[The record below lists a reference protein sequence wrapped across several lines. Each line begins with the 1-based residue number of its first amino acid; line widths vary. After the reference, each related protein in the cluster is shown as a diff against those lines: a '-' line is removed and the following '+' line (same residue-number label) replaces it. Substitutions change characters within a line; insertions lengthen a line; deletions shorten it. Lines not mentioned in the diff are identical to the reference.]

1 MKKLILPCLI
11 TAALSSSVVWAEQPA
26 AAQKANKP
34 FTMGVVVK
42 VGGIP
47 WFNVMEQG
55 IKEEGKALGVDA
67 WQVGQLRIPPS
78 KCELLKI

>member
-1 MKKLILPCLI
+1 MKKLILPCLMSAVL
-11 TAALSSSVVWAEQPA
+11 TSTVAWAEQPA
-26 AAQKANKP
+26 TPQKANKP

-55 IKEEGKALGVDA
+55 IKEEGKH
-67 WQVGQLRIPPS
+67 
-78 KCELLKI
+78 